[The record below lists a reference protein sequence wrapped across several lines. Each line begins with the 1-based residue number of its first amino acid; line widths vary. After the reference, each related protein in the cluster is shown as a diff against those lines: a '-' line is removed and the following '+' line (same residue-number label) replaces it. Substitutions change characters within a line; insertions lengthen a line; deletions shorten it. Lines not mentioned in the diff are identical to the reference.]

1 MNNNGVSVIKDRV
14 EVGNALQHEDR
25 DSITWMDFVN
35 MQVVKGSIVDNGVE
49 LPDLSN
55 PVLDIKEYWRKK
67 ERYDKGQIGRDKFI
81 TDPFKSEYK
90 DSAYKY
96 FTAID
101 KSYDE
106 NRNLLNAS
114 DIRNIFD
121 GAEIDASHFAALKTT
136 SIQQVLMA
144 IENEQHFLSSLV
156 TTINTNNLNDFKVLI
171 WGEDNQRLVT
181 RNIGLDGLPSG
192 ILPPKWTT
200 RSINNQLNGTI
211 VSFNGNIGLTAWD
224 VDINAPFVRMLEGAI
239 TEDKEKWIA
248 DILNGSGFTS
258 TAIGT
263 DWDTFDVNNRPAAK
277 AYVDMESMIQSIIDE
292 KLGGDIGFA
301 TTRGVENIYTDN
313 SNYVGNGVGVP
324 PYDNRNAQIR
334 RNRVTQLPRLQGY
347 PVVIDDWITPDTI
360 VGLEKKAIY
369 FNQGPRRVSS
379 ITHPVLR
386 TYGTIVLEFYKASL
400 LFPELIRRYTA
411 VST

>member
-35 MQVVKGSIVDNGVE
+35 MQVVKGSIIDNGVE

-67 ERYDKGQIGRDKFI
+67 ERYDKGQISRDKFI
-81 TDPFKSEYK
+81 ADPFKQEYK
-90 DSAYKY
+90 DSAVKY

-101 KSYDE
+101 RSYDE

-263 DWDTFDVNNRPAAK
+263 DWDTFDTNNRPSAK
-277 AYVDMESMIQSIIDE
+277 AYVDMETMIQSIIDE